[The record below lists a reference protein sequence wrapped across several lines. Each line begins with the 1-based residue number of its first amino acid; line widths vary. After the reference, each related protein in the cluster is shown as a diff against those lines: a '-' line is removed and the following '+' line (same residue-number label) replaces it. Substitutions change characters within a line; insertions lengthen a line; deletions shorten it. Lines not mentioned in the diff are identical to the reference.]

1 MVVARRDLA
10 LRKIRPNGGP
20 EDFDRWQQRKSSLTR
35 ESILD
40 AAVDSLVESGYAGLS
55 TNDVARRAGVSRGA
69 MHHHFPNRI
78 ALVRGM
84 IEHVFY
90 SRMRYFLDDFVA
102 RLKVIDNA
110 DAELQPHV
118 IAVELHWHSVQSREF
133 EAYLRLAVAA
143 RNDPELAEAF
153 DPAAKLYDEVWLE
166 EMDHAFPQWRN
177 APELMRLASDFTQAV
192 QLGLLINGST
202 IGEDRVRM
210 IQNELIGIVMRLAEA
225 AKR

>member
-1 MVVARRDLA
+1 MA

-20 EDFDRWQQRKSSLTR
+20 EDFERWQQRKSSLTR

-90 SRMRYFLDDFVA
+90 RRMRHFLDDFVA
-102 RLKVIDNA
+102 RLKVIDP
-110 DAELQPHV
+110 DDETVQPHV

-143 RNDPELAEAF
+143 RNDTELAAAF
-153 DPAAKLYDEVWLE
+153 DPAARRYDEVWLE
-166 EMDHAFPQWRN
+166 EMDHAFPQWRS
-177 APELMRLASDFTQAV
+177 APDLMRLASDVTQAL

-202 IGEDRVRM
+202 IGEERVRA
-210 IQNELIGIVMRLAEA
+210 IQDELVGVVKRLAEA
-225 AKR
+225 AKQ